1 MEKNHFKKEKI
12 FENYSYRKNR
22 IKGNQQ
28 TNILKT
34 YNNINNEIIINIK
47 NNEKYI
53 TDKDKKFEV
62 RRIRLKLP
70 NELIKKTDTL
80 DFLNLNLRD
89 TNNSI
94 QSSNQGIP
102 NSLLYNQNI
111 QNKKMKLEQLIN
123 DFSIRNK
130 YETSN
135 NISNNTFQ
143 YINDNIE
150 NDNLIKKRFSS
161 NNNL

>member
-1 MEKNHFKKEKI
+1 MEKNHFKKEKM

-130 YETSN
+130 
-135 NISNNTFQ
+135 
-143 YINDNIE
+143 
-150 NDNLIKKRFSS
+150 
-161 NNNL
+161 